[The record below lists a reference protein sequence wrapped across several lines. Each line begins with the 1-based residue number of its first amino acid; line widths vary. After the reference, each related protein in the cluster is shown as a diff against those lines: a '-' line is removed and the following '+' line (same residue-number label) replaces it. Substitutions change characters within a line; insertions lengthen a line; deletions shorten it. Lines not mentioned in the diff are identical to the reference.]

1 MSVIAEVSRAAY
13 RLFAPPPEVTVSQ
26 WADEHRRLSPESAAE
41 HGKWTTL
48 SFQRE
53 PMDAVSDPRVRRV
66 VIKSCTQLLKT
77 VTIENAVGY
86 FIDQDP
92 GPMLIIQPR
101 DKDAKDFSKER
112 LAPMI
117 RDTPRLK
124 LKVADSKSR
133 DSGNTIEE
141 KRFPGGILAV
151 TSAGSPGNLARRAI
165 RFLFCDEVDK
175 YALSAGAEG
184 NPVSLARKRMA
195 TFRHRAKE
203 IDTCSPTSEG
213 SEIDRGY
220 EVSDQRQF
228 WVPCPQCGQHQSMM
242 LKFRTQVRWDSTLP
256 TREEQAVSAHY
267 HCEHCDAAWNDAE
280 RWNAVERGEWR
291 AAKPFT
297 GIAGFWISELY
308 SPWKQLWDIVLD
320 YLTKKDNTEDLKTFI
335 NTSLAENWAEP
346 GEALEWE
353 RLLQQRESY
362 PVGQVPVGG
371 LFLTAGADVQRENGG
386 RIEVELVAW
395 GRNRESWSV
404 DYRIFYGDPTQ
415 PDVWRH
421 LEAFRAQTFEREGGG
436 VLSIERMF
444 VDSGDGTITPAVY
457 EWVRLQPRPQTWAI
471 KGYSKGDPVGSPHAV
486 EATVG
491 GRKLKFGVLFKT
503 LNPDFF
509 KGQLFADLRKRP
521 PTADELG
528 LGYGYPAGFC
538 HLPEDP
544 TYGDEHF
551 KQICSEHLVTRRDKK
566 GRAQQEYQQTRPR
579 NEALDCRIYAQ
590 AAAWDFGSHRF
601 QEKHWAA
608 LESRIAASKPVTPGE
623 SVQPVQRPQQRM
635 QIRLR

>member
-1 MSVIAEVSRAAY
+1 VSVIAEVSRAAY

-320 YLTKKDNTEDLKTFI
+320 YLTKKDNTEDLKSRVKRSNGNASSSSVNRTRLDRFR
-335 NTSLAENWAEP
+335 WA
-346 GEALEWE
+346 
-353 RLLQQRESY
+353 
-362 PVGQVPVGG
+362 
-371 LFLTAGADVQRENGG
+371 D
-386 RIEVELVAW
+386 
-395 GRNRESWSV
+395 
-404 DYRIFYGDPTQ
+404 
-415 PDVWRH
+415 
-421 LEAFRAQTFEREGGG
+421 
-436 VLSIERMF
+436 
-444 VDSGDGTITPAVY
+444 
-457 EWVRLQPRPQTWAI
+457 
-471 KGYSKGDPVGSPHAV
+471 
-486 EATVG
+486 
-491 GRKLKFGVLFKT
+491 
-503 LNPDFF
+503 
-509 KGQLFADLRKRP
+509 
-521 PTADELG
+521 
-528 LGYGYPAGFC
+528 
-538 HLPEDP
+538 
-544 TYGDEHF
+544 
-551 KQICSEHLVTRRDKK
+551 CS
-566 GRAQQEYQQTRPR
+566 
-579 NEALDCRIYAQ
+579 
-590 AAAWDFGSHRF
+590 
-601 QEKHWAA
+601 
-608 LESRIAASKPVTPGE
+608 
-623 SVQPVQRPQQRM
+623 
-635 QIRLR
+635 